1 MLLTTD
7 CDLRSTGQLLLVGP
21 PLRRCYLTE
30 EPRYKNKRVFDIRF
44 GQADLL
50 DETGASPVHL
60 GILSGN
66 PDTVGVFVA
75 AGLVTKTKFNPTSN
89 FFFV

>member
-1 MLLTTD
+1 MSLLFV
-7 CDLRSTGQLLLVGP
+7 S
-21 PLRRCYLTE
+21 
-30 EPRYKNKRVFDIRF
+30 FFF

-75 AGLVTKTKFNPTSN
+75 AGLVTKTIPPRT
-89 FFFV
+89 FFSYKEKTPRPWEHPGPGEPHSIDVGGCHGKR

>member
-1 MLLTTD
+1 MSLIFV
-7 CDLRSTGQLLLVGP
+7 S
-21 PLRRCYLTE
+21 
-30 EPRYKNKRVFDIRF
+30 FFF

-75 AGLVTKTKFNPTSN
+75 AGLDQYHLRFFSYKEKTPRPWEHTGPGEPHSIDVGGCLGKR
-89 FFFV
+89 

>member
-1 MLLTTD
+1 MSLIFFSL
-7 CDLRSTGQLLLVGP
+7 
-21 PLRRCYLTE
+21 
-30 EPRYKNKRVFDIRF
+30 FF

-89 FFFV
+89 LISYKEKTPRPWEHAGPGEPHSIDVGGCLGKR